1 MMNDLKSLFRVN
13 RQSKTPLYH
22 QVVENLRELIQSEQL
37 AAGEM
42 TPSEWDLSGAY
53 GVSRLTVR
61 RAIDDLV
68 REGLLIRKHGVGTF
82 VAHTSVAQIYPSELS
97 FTRNMEQI
105 GLKPTSKIVSLETL
119 PAEPEIAQRLGI
131 EAGAPVFELVRVR
144 LGDDQPLILET
155 TYLSAARFPGLTEAN
170 LTDGSLYN
178 FLSAHYQVDIT
189 ALDHIL
195 EPTLLND
202 REAALLE
209 VETGEPAIL
218 SEMVG
223 LTTEGAPVEYT
234 WSLTC
239 RGRGRFHFHF
249 RDGDIGKRHFGEST
263 ISKIKR
269 E

>member
-1 MMNDLKSLFRVN
+1 MASILNSLLSIN

-22 QVVENLRELIQSEQL
+22 QIVENIRSLIQSGQL
-37 AAGEM
+37 EAGEM
-42 TPSEWDLSGAY
+42 IPSEWDLSEIY

-68 REGLLIRKHGVGTF
+68 RDGLLIRKHGVGTF

-105 GLKPTSKIVSLETL
+105 GRTPGSRVVSLETV
-119 PAEPEIAQRLGI
+119 PAALEIAQRLGV
-131 EAGAPVFELVRVR
+131 EAGDPVFELVRLR
-144 LGDDQPLILET
+144 LADGLPLILET
-155 TYLSAARFPGLTEAN
+155 AYLSAVRFPNLAEAD
-170 LTDGSLYN
+170 LTDASLYN
-178 FLSAHYQVDIT
+178 FLSTNHQVDIT
-189 ALDHIL
+189 ALDHVMDPTIL
-195 EPTLLND
+195 TD

-209 VETGEPAIL
+209 VEPGEPAIL
-218 SEMVG
+218 SEMIG
-223 LTTEGAPVEYT
+223 LTADGTPVEYT

-249 RDGDIGKRHFGEST
+249 RDGDIGKRHFGESL